1 MKRFIRELQRR
12 NVIKSALAYLVVAW
26 LLTQVLAIIIP
37 AFNLSEELLRITII
51 VLIICFPFWIVFAW
65 VYEITPDGLM
75 KTNNV
80 APELSIARK
89 TSNQLNY
96 VIIASLIIAIGLLI
110 RTNLQSSE
118 VIIQK
123 QKFASI
129 PKETEKSIA
138 VLAFD
143 DMSPE
148 KNQEYFSD
156 GISEEI
162 LNLLTKIP
170 DLKVISRTS
179 SFSYKNKGMDIKQIG
194 EELNVGYILEGSIR
208 KSGSTFR
215 ITTQLIDAETGV
227 GLWSATYD
235 RNMEDI
241 LKVQGEIAMK
251 VTEQLK
257 VAIFDAELVA
267 KTIDLDAY
275 KLYIKAGQMTV
286 ENSAE
291 SNTNAIN
298 LLKQSIAKDSTYAPA
313 WAELSYLYYQAGYT
327 LLTMPDKLA
336 MEQGRAT
343 AQKALALD
351 SESVLGYLSLA
362 FLENAAWNFE
372 EANWLL
378 EKALLLEPNSPR
390 AISAKSDFA
399 VYCGKPELAID
410 FALQLIELD
419 PLNNNHFL
427 MLSQN
432 YWMSGNYKKAEESL
446 REYLLYHPN
455 SGWGNGMM
463 GTVQLSLGNP
473 EKSLEFI
480 EKDNHLFW
488 RAYKKCSTVFAMGN
502 IKEADQFLEDFIA
515 EWGNQ
520 ERPFVADVYAYRK
533 DKDEAFKWLELA
545 YENKD
550 SSLLRVLNYP
560 AMQNLWGDPRWNIL
574 IHKLKLP
581 EEHGFH
587 LD

>member
-1 MKRFIRELQRR
+1 MKRFIQELQRR
-12 NVIKSALAYLVVAW
+12 NVIKSALAYLVGAW

-37 AFNLSEELLRITII
+37 AFDLSEALLRITII
-51 VLIICFPFWIVFAW
+51 VLVICFPCWLIFSWI
-65 VYEITPDGLM
+65 YEITPDGLNR
-75 KTNNV
+75 TDNV
-80 APELSIARK
+80 PPELSIARQ

-96 VIIASLIIAIGLLI
+96 VIIAGLVIAIGLLI
-110 RTNLQSSE
+110 RTSIKTAAIVVDEKE
-118 VIIQK
+118 VAVI
-123 QKFASI
+123 SLD
-129 PKETEKSIA
+129 KSIA
-138 VLAFD
+138 VLAFT

-148 KNQEYFSD
+148 KDQEYFSD

-179 SFSYKNKGMDIKQIG
+179 SFSYKSKGVDIKQIG
-194 EELNVGYILEGSIR
+194 EELGVGYVLEGSIR
-208 KSGSTFR
+208 KFGSTFR
-215 ITTQLIDAETGV
+215 ITTQLIDAKTGIRV
-227 GLWSATYD
+227 WSATYD

-241 LKVQGEIAMK
+241 LKVQGEIAAK
-251 VTEQLK
+251 VTQQLK
-257 VAIFDAELVA
+257 VALLDTELVS
-267 KTIDLDAY
+267 KTIDMDAY
-275 KLYIKAGQMTV
+275 KLYIQAGQMTI

-291 SNTNAIN
+291 TNTNAIQ
-298 LLKQSIAKDSTYAPA
+298 LLKESIAIDSTYAPA
-313 WAELSYLYYQAGYT
+313 WADLSYLYYQAGFT
-327 LLTMPDKLA
+327 LLTMSDEVA
-336 MEQGRAT
+336 MVQGRSA
-343 AQKALALD
+343 AQKAILLD
-351 SESVLGYLSLA
+351 SESILGYLSLA
-362 FLENAAWNFE
+362 FLENASWNFE
-372 EANWLL
+372 EANKLL

-390 AISAKSDFA
+390 AISAKADFA
-399 VYCGKPELAID
+399 VYCGKPDLAIG
-410 FALQLIELD
+410 LSLKLIELD

-432 YWMSGNYKKAEESL
+432 YWMSGDYKKAEESL

-473 EKSLEFI
+473 ENSLKYI
-480 EKDNHLFW
+480 EKDTHPFW
-488 RAYKKCSTVFAMGN
+488 YSYKKCPTVYALGN
-502 IKEADQFLEDFIA
+502 TQEANQLLKEFIA

-560 AMQNLWGDPRWNIL
+560 AMQNLWGDPRWNTF

>member
-1 MKRFIRELQRR
+1 MKRFIQELQRR
-12 NVIKSALAYLVVAW
+12 NVIKSALAYLVGAW

-37 AFNLSEELLRITII
+37 AFDLSEALLRITII
-51 VLIICFPFWIVFAW
+51 VLVICFPCWLIFSWI
-65 VYEITPDGLM
+65 YEITPDGLNR
-75 KTNNV
+75 TDNV
-80 APELSIARK
+80 PPELSIARQ

-96 VIIASLIIAIGLLI
+96 IIIAGLVIAIGLLI
-110 RTNLQSSE
+110 RTSIKTAAIVVDEKE
-118 VIIQK
+118 VAVI
-123 QKFASI
+123 SLD
-129 PKETEKSIA
+129 KSIA
-138 VLAFD
+138 VLAFA

-148 KNQEYFSD
+148 KDQEYFSD

-179 SFSYKNKGMDIKQIG
+179 SFSYKSKGVDIKQIG
-194 EELNVGYILEGSIR
+194 EELGVGYVLEGSIR
-208 KSGSTFR
+208 KFGSTFR
-215 ITTQLIDAETGV
+215 ITTQLIDAKTGIRV
-227 GLWSATYD
+227 WSATYD

-241 LKVQGEIAMK
+241 LKVQGEIAAK
-251 VTEQLK
+251 VTQQLK
-257 VAIFDAELVA
+257 VALLDTELVS
-267 KTIDLDAY
+267 KTIDMDAY
-275 KLYIKAGQMTV
+275 KLYIQAGQMTI

-291 SNTNAIN
+291 TNTNAIR
-298 LLKQSIAKDSTYAPA
+298 LLKESIAIDSTYAPA
-313 WAELSYLYYQAGYT
+313 WADLSYLYYQAGFT
-327 LLTMPDKLA
+327 LLTMSDEVA
-336 MEQGRAT
+336 MVQGRSA
-343 AQKALALD
+343 AQKAILLD
-351 SESVLGYLSLA
+351 PESILGYLSLA
-362 FLENAAWNFE
+362 FLENASWNFE
-372 EANWLL
+372 EANKLL

-390 AISAKSDFA
+390 AISAKADFA
-399 VYCGKPELAID
+399 VYCGKPDLAIG
-410 FALQLIELD
+410 LSLKLIELD

-432 YWMSGNYKKAEESL
+432 YWMSGDYKKAEESL

-473 EKSLEFI
+473 KNSLEYI
-480 EKDNHLFW
+480 EKDTHPFW
-488 RAYKKCSTVFAMGN
+488 HSYKKCPTVYALGN
-502 IKEADQFLEDFIA
+502 TQEANQLLKEFIA

-560 AMQNLWGDPRWNIL
+560 AMQNLWGDPRWNTF